1 MGGVLLAEESAI
13 KKVLSGCSHPQ
24 SMAGVLCGSRV
35 VEPASNVVNMAA
47 SAKPTKS
54 EIARAAHLCD
64 TLNQHNERYFTHDSP
79 EVSDAE
85 YDELKRE
92 LIALEAKHPSLIAL
106 DSPTAQIGATTL
118 TTFDP
123 VTHRAPM
130 TSLDNAMDIEE
141 LRAWGERAAK
151 GLNNAKPMQ
160 LICELKIDGLA
171 MSIRYEN
178 GILVQAATR
187 GDGKV
192 GEDVTEN
199 IKTIS
204 VIPKQL
210 VAPKGSSIPQVLEVR
225 GEVYMPINAFQQFK
239 ADKEREN
246 EQRIKQGKKPDAVP
260 ANPRNAGAGSLRQ
273 KDPSVTQSRKLAFFA
288 YQLGETQGIPALSSH
303 HDTLNY
309 LKQLGFPINP
319 EHKLVDT
326 LEQAEAF
333 CVNAE
338 ANRHNLDYE
347 IDGAVVK
354 LDDLAQREQLGFTS
368 RAPRWAIAVKFA
380 PEERNTILN
389 DIQVSIGRTGRATP
403 FAVLQP
409 VVVAGSTVGMATL
422 HNREQVQ
429 LKDVRPGDTVVVRK
443 AGDVIPEVV
452 GPVLDKRPKNSKPW
466 KFPDTCPCDL
476 KSTLVQIEGES
487 DTRCVEPSCPFQR
500 DQRIIHFASRGGM
513 DIEGLGEKTVF
524 ALSDLQLI
532 QDVGDLYSLTQEQL
546 LQIEGFGELS
556 ATNLLQALEKS
567 KSKPLP
573 KLLTALGI
581 KHLGPAASESL
592 AKTFGNLDNI
602 VTATEDQLST
612 IDGVGPSIAQS
623 IINWCNQKQN
633 KAIIAKLKKA
643 GIDFGNVQVSQLAQT
658 LLGKA
663 IVVTGSVEGF
673 TREEAEA
680 AIKDRGG
687 KSPGSVSAKTYCVVV
702 GSDPGASKVTKA
714 NELKIPII
722 DAAKFQTL
730 LDSGTI

>member
-1 MGGVLLAEESAI
+1 MGI
-13 KKVLSGCSHPQ
+13 TQ
-24 SMAGVLCGSRV
+24 
-35 VEPASNVVNMAA
+35 PASNVDNMAA

-54 EIARAAHLCD
+54 EIARAAHLRD

-118 TTFDP
+118 TTFAP

-130 TSLDNAMDIEE
+130 TSLDNAMDIDE

-246 EQRIKQGKKPDAVP
+246 EQRIKQGKKPEAVP

-273 KDPSVTQSRKLAFFA
+273 KDPSVTKSRNLAFFA
-288 YQLGETQGIPALSSH
+288 YQLGETQGMPALTSH

-319 EHKLVDT
+319 EHKLVNT

-333 CVNAE
+333 CASAE

-368 RAPRWAIAVKFA
+368 RAPRWAIAFKFA

-487 DTRCVEPSCPFQR
+487 DTRCVELSCPFQR

-532 QDVGDLYSLTQEQL
+532 QDVGDLYSLSQEQI

-633 KAIIAKLKKA
+633 KAIIAKLKNA
-643 GIDFGNVQVSQLAQT
+643 GVDFGNVQVSQLAQT

-722 DAAKFQTL
+722 DAARFQQL

>member
-1 MGGVLLAEESAI
+1 
-13 KKVLSGCSHPQ
+13 
-24 SMAGVLCGSRV
+24 
-35 VEPASNVVNMAA
+35 MAA
-47 SAKPTKS
+47 SAKLTKN
-54 EIARAAHLCD
+54 EIARAAHLRD

-92 LIALEAKHPSLIAL
+92 LIALEAKHPSLITL

-118 TTFDP
+118 TTFAP

-130 TSLDNAMDIEE
+130 TSLDNAMDIDE

-151 GLNNAKPMQ
+151 GLDNAKPMQ

-210 VAPKGSSIPQVLEVR
+210 VAPKGTSIPQVLEVR

-246 EQRIKQGKKPDAVP
+246 EQRIKQGKKPEAVP

-273 KDPSVTQSRKLAFFA
+273 KDPSVTKSRNLAFFA
-288 YQLGETQGIPALSSH
+288 YQLGETQGMPALTSH

-319 EHKLVDT
+319 EHKLVNT

-333 CVNAE
+333 CASAE

-368 RAPRWAIAVKFA
+368 RAPRWAIAFKFA

-532 QDVGDLYSLTQEQL
+532 QDVGDLYTLTQEQL

-633 KAIIAKLKKA
+633 KAIITKLKKA
-643 GIDFGNVQVSQLAQT
+643 GVDFGNVQVSQLAQT

-702 GSDPGASKVTKA
+702 GTDPGASKVTKA

-722 DAAKFQTL
+722 DAAKFQQL

>member
-1 MGGVLLAEESAI
+1 MGI
-13 KKVLSGCSHPQ
+13 TQ
-24 SMAGVLCGSRV
+24 
-35 VEPASNVVNMAA
+35 PASNVVSMAA

-54 EIARAAHLCD
+54 EIARAAHLRD

-79 EVSDAE
+79 DVSDAE

-92 LIALEAKHPSLIAL
+92 LIALEAKHPSLITL
-106 DSPTAQIGATTL
+106 DSPTAQVGAPTL
-118 TTFDP
+118 TTFAP

-130 TSLDNAMDIEE
+130 TSLDNAMDIDE
-141 LRAWGERAAK
+141 LRAWGDRAAK
-151 GLNNAKPMQ
+151 GLDNAKPMQ

-210 VAPKGSSIPQVLEVR
+210 VAPKGTSIPQVLEVR

-246 EQRIKQGKKPDAVP
+246 EQRIAQGKKPDAVP

-288 YQLGETQGIPALSSH
+288 YQLGETQGMPALTSH

-333 CVNAE
+333 CANAE

-368 RAPRWAIAVKFA
+368 RAPRWAIAFKFA

-633 KAIIAKLKKA
+633 KAIITKLKKA
-643 GIDFGNVQVSQLAQT
+643 GVDFGNVQVSQLAQT

-702 GSDPGASKVTKA
+702 GTEPGASKVTKA

-722 DAAKFQTL
+722 DASRFQQL

>member
-1 MGGVLLAEESAI
+1 MGGVLLAEQSAI
-13 KKVLSGCSHPQ
+13 KKVLSGCSHDQ
-24 SMAGVLCGSRV
+24 HMAGVLCGSRV
-35 VEPASNVVNMAA
+35 VEPASNVVSMAA

-54 EIARAAHLCD
+54 EIARAAHLRD

-79 EVSDAE
+79 DVSDAE

-92 LIALEAKHPSLIAL
+92 LIALEAKHPSLITL
-106 DSPTAQIGATTL
+106 DSPTAQVGAPTL
-118 TTFDP
+118 TTFAP

-130 TSLDNAMDIEE
+130 TSLDNAMDIDE

-151 GLNNAKPMQ
+151 GLDNAKPMQ

-246 EQRIKQGKKPDAVP
+246 EQRIAQGKKPDAVP

-288 YQLGETQGIPALSSH
+288 YQLGETQGMPALTSH

-333 CVNAE
+333 CANAE

-368 RAPRWAIAVKFA
+368 RAPRWAIAFKFA

-532 QDVGDLYSLTQEQL
+532 QDVGDLYSLSQEQL

-602 VTATEDQLST
+602 VTATEEQLST

-633 KAIIAKLKKA
+633 IAIIAKLKKA
-643 GIDFGNVQVSQLAQT
+643 GVDFGNVQVSQLAQT

-714 NELKIPII
+714 HELKIPII
-722 DAAKFQTL
+722 DAAKFQQL

>member
-35 VEPASNVVNMAA
+35 VEPASNVVSMAA

-54 EIARAAHLCD
+54 EIARAAHLRD

-92 LIALEAKHPSLIAL
+92 LIALEAKHPSLITL

-118 TTFDP
+118 TTFAP

-141 LRAWGERAAK
+141 LRAWGDRAAK
-151 GLNNAKPMQ
+151 GLNNAQPMQ

-210 VAPKGSSIPQVLEVR
+210 TAPKGTSIPQVLEVR

-246 EQRIKQGKKPDAVP
+246 EQRIAQGKKPEAVP

-273 KDPSVTQSRKLAFFA
+273 KDPSVTKSRNLAFFA
-288 YQLGETQGIPALSSH
+288 YQLGETQGMPALTSH

-326 LEQAEAF
+326 FQQAEAF
-333 CVNAE
+333 CANAE

-532 QDVGDLYSLTQEQL
+532 SDVGDLYSLTQEQL

-592 AKTFGNLDNI
+592 AKTFGTLDNI
-602 VTATEDQLST
+602 VLATEEQLST

-623 IINWCNQKQN
+623 IINWCSQKPN

-643 GIDFGNVQVSQLAQT
+643 GVDFGNVQVSTLPQT
-658 LLGKA
+658 LVGKA
-663 IVVTGSVEGF
+663 VVVTGSVEGF

-702 GSDPGASKVTKA
+702 GEDPGASKVTKA
-714 NELKIPII
+714 AELKIPVIG
-722 DAAKFQTL
+722 AGKFQHL
-730 LDSGTI
+730 LDTGSI

>member
-1 MGGVLLAEESAI
+1 MGI
-13 KKVLSGCSHPQ
+13 TQ
-24 SMAGVLCGSRV
+24 
-35 VEPASNVVNMAA
+35 PASNVVNMAA

-54 EIARAAHLCD
+54 EIARAAHLRD

-79 EVSDAE
+79 DVSDAE

-106 DSPTAQIGATTL
+106 DSPTAQVGAPTL
-118 TTFDP
+118 TTFAP

-130 TSLDNAMDIEE
+130 TSLDNAMDIDE

-151 GLNNAKPMQ
+151 GLDNAKPMQ

-210 VAPKGSSIPQVLEVR
+210 VAPKGSSIPKVLEVR

-246 EQRIKQGKKPDAVP
+246 EQRIKQGKKPEAVP

-273 KDPSVTQSRKLAFFA
+273 KDPSITKSRNLAFFA
-288 YQLGETQGIPALSSH
+288 YQLGETQGMPALTSH

-319 EHKLVDT
+319 EHKLVNT

-333 CVNAE
+333 CANAE

-368 RAPRWAIAVKFA
+368 RAPRWAIAFKFA

-466 KFPDTCPCDL
+466 KFPETCPCDL

-532 QDVGDLYSLTQEQL
+532 QDVGDLYSLSQEQL

-623 IINWCNQKQN
+623 IINWCSQKQN
-633 KAIIAKLKKA
+633 KAIITKLKKA
-643 GIDFGNVQVSQLAQT
+643 GVDFGNVQVSQLTQT

-702 GSDPGASKVTKA
+702 GTDPGASKVTKA

-722 DAAKFQTL
+722 DAARFQRL

>member
-1 MGGVLLAEESAI
+1 
-13 KKVLSGCSHPQ
+13 
-24 SMAGVLCGSRV
+24 
-35 VEPASNVVNMAA
+35 MAA

-54 EIARAAHLCD
+54 EIARAAHLRD

-79 EVSDAE
+79 DISDAE

-130 TSLDNAMDIEE
+130 TSLDNAMDIDE
-141 LRAWGERAAK
+141 LRAWGDRAAK
-151 GLNNAKPMQ
+151 GLNNAQPMQ

-171 MSIRYEN
+171 MSIRYES

-246 EQRIKQGKKPDAVP
+246 EQRIKQGKKPEAVP

-273 KDPSVTQSRKLAFFA
+273 KDPSVTKSRNLAFFA
-288 YQLGETQGIPALSSH
+288 YQLGETQGMPALTSH

-319 EHKLVDT
+319 EHKLVNT

-333 CVNAE
+333 CANAE

-368 RAPRWAIAVKFA
+368 RAPRWAIAFKFA

-532 QDVGDLYSLTQEQL
+532 QDVGDLYSLSQEQL

-643 GIDFGNVQVSQLAQT
+643 GVDFGNVQVSQLAQT

-687 KSPGSVSAKTYCVVV
+687 KSPGSVSAKTYCIVV

-722 DAAKFQTL
+722 EASRFQQL

>member
-1 MGGVLLAEESAI
+1 MSEEQQRLI
-13 KKVLSGCSHPQ
+13 LSRFRELVALVSDHD
-24 SMAGVLCGSRV
+24 R
-35 VEPASNVVNMAA
+35 
-47 SAKPTKS
+47 
-54 EIARAAHLCD
+54 
-64 TLNQHNERYFTHDSP
+64 RYHTDDSP
-79 EVSDAE
+79 IISDAE

-92 LIALEAKHPSLIAL
+92 LIALEAKHPSLITL
-106 DSPTAQIGATTL
+106 DSPTTQIGATTL
-118 TTFDP
+118 TTFAP

-130 TSLDNAMDIEE
+130 TSLDNAMDIDE

-151 GLNNAKPMQ
+151 GLNNAQPMQ

-210 VAPKGSSIPQVLEVR
+210 VAPKGISIPQVLEVR

-246 EQRIKQGKKPDAVP
+246 EQRIAQGKKPDAVP

-273 KDPSVTQSRKLAFFA
+273 KDPSVTKSRNLAFFA
-288 YQLGETQGIPALSSH
+288 YQLGETQGMPALTSH

-319 EHKLVDT
+319 EHKLVNT

-333 CVNAE
+333 CANAE

-354 LDDLAQREQLGFTS
+354 LDDLAQRELLGFTS
-368 RAPRWAIAVKFA
+368 RAPRWAIAFKFA

-532 QDVGDLYSLTQEQL
+532 QDVGDLYSLSQEQL

-602 VTATEDQLST
+602 VTATEEQLST

-643 GIDFGNVQVSQLAQT
+643 GVDFGNVQVSQLAQT

>member
-1 MGGVLLAEESAI
+1 MSEEQQRLI
-13 KKVLSGCSHPQ
+13 LSRFRQLVALVSDHD
-24 SMAGVLCGSRV
+24 R
-35 VEPASNVVNMAA
+35 
-47 SAKPTKS
+47 
-54 EIARAAHLCD
+54 
-64 TLNQHNERYFTHDSP
+64 RYHTDDSP
-79 EVSDAE
+79 TISDAE

-92 LIALEAKHPSLIAL
+92 LIALEAKHPSLITL
-106 DSPTAQIGATTL
+106 DSPTTQIGATTL
-118 TTFDP
+118 TTFAP

-130 TSLDNAMDIEE
+130 TSLDNAMDIDE
-141 LRAWGERAAK
+141 LRAWGDRAAK
-151 GLNNAKPMQ
+151 GLNNAQPMQ

-210 VAPKGSSIPQVLEVR
+210 TAPKGTSIPQVLEVR

-246 EQRIKQGKKPDAVP
+246 EQRIKQGKKPEAVP

-273 KDPSVTQSRKLAFFA
+273 KDPSVTKSRNLAFFA
-288 YQLGETQGIPALSSH
+288 YQLGETQGMPALTSH

-319 EHKLVDT
+319 ERKLVDT
-326 LEQAEAF
+326 FQQAEAF
-333 CVNAE
+333 CANAE

-466 KFPDTCPCDL
+466 KFPETCPCDL

-602 VTATEDQLST
+602 VTATEDQLSS

-623 IINWCNQKQN
+623 IINWCNQKPN
-633 KAIIAKLKKA
+633 KTIIAKLKKA
-643 GIDFGNVQVSQLAQT
+643 GVDFGNVQVSQLAQT

-722 DAAKFQTL
+722 DAARFRQL

>member
-1 MGGVLLAEESAI
+1 MGI
-13 KKVLSGCSHPQ
+13 TQ
-24 SMAGVLCGSRV
+24 
-35 VEPASNVVNMAA
+35 PASNVVNMAA

-54 EIARAAHLCD
+54 EIARAAHLRD

-79 EVSDAE
+79 DVSDAE

-130 TSLDNAMDIEE
+130 TSLDNAMDIDE

-151 GLNNAKPMQ
+151 GLDNAKPMQ

-210 VAPKGSSIPQVLEVR
+210 TAPKGTSIPQVLEVR

-246 EQRIKQGKKPDAVP
+246 EQRIAQGKKPEAVP

-273 KDPSVTQSRKLAFFA
+273 KDPSVTKSRNLAFFA
-288 YQLGETQGIPALSSH
+288 YQLGETQGMPALTSH

-319 EHKLVDT
+319 EHKLVNT

-333 CVNAE
+333 CANAE

-368 RAPRWAIAVKFA
+368 RAPRWAIAFKFA

-722 DAAKFQTL
+722 DAARFQQL

>member
-1 MGGVLLAEESAI
+1 
-13 KKVLSGCSHPQ
+13 
-24 SMAGVLCGSRV
+24 
-35 VEPASNVVNMAA
+35 
-47 SAKPTKS
+47 
-54 EIARAAHLCD
+54 
-64 TLNQHNERYFTHDSP
+64 
-79 EVSDAE
+79 
-85 YDELKRE
+85 
-92 LIALEAKHPSLIAL
+92 
-106 DSPTAQIGATTL
+106 
-118 TTFDP
+118 
-123 VTHRAPM
+123 M
-130 TSLDNAMDIEE
+130 TSLDNAMDIDE

-151 GLNNAKPMQ
+151 GLNNAQPMQ

-246 EQRIKQGKKPDAVP
+246 EQRIKQGKKPEAVP

-273 KDPSVTQSRKLAFFA
+273 KDPSVTKSRNLAFFA
-288 YQLGETQGIPALSSH
+288 YQLGETQGMPALTSH

-319 EHKLVDT
+319 EHKLVNT

-333 CVNAE
+333 CASAE

-368 RAPRWAIAVKFA
+368 RAPRWAIAFKFA

-633 KAIIAKLKKA
+633 KAIITKLKKA
-643 GIDFGNVQVSQLAQT
+643 GVDFGNVQVSQLAQT

-722 DAAKFQTL
+722 DAARFQQL

>member
-1 MGGVLLAEESAI
+1 MGI
-13 KKVLSGCSHPQ
+13 TQ
-24 SMAGVLCGSRV
+24 
-35 VEPASNVVNMAA
+35 PASNVVSMAA
-47 SAKPTKS
+47 SAKPTKN
-54 EIARAAHLCD
+54 EIARAAHLRD

-79 EVSDAE
+79 DVSDAE

-92 LIALEAKHPSLIAL
+92 LIALEAKHPSLITL
-106 DSPTAQIGATTL
+106 DSPTAQVGAPTL
-118 TTFDP
+118 TTFAP

-130 TSLDNAMDIEE
+130 TSLDNAMDIDE

-246 EQRIKQGKKPDAVP
+246 EQRIAQGKKPEAVP

-273 KDPSVTQSRKLAFFA
+273 KDPSVTKSRNLAFFA
-288 YQLGETQGIPALSSH
+288 YQLGETQGMPALTSH

-319 EHKLVDT
+319 EHKLVNT

-333 CVNAE
+333 CASAE

-368 RAPRWAIAVKFA
+368 RAPRWAIAFKFA

-532 QDVGDLYSLTQEQL
+532 QDVGDLYSLSQEQL

-556 ATNLLQALEKS
+556 ATNLLHALEKS

-592 AKTFGNLDNI
+592 VKTFGNLDNI
-602 VTATEDQLST
+602 VTATEEQLST

-623 IINWCNQKQN
+623 IISWCNQKQN
-633 KAIIAKLKKA
+633 KAIITKLKKA
-643 GIDFGNVQVSQLAQT
+643 GVDFGNVQVSQLAQT

-702 GSDPGASKVTKA
+702 GTDPGASKVTKA

-722 DAAKFQTL
+722 DAARFQQL

>member
-1 MGGVLLAEESAI
+1 MGI
-13 KKVLSGCSHPQ
+13 TQ
-24 SMAGVLCGSRV
+24 
-35 VEPASNVVNMAA
+35 PASNVVSMAA

-54 EIARAAHLCD
+54 EIARAARLRD
-64 TLNQHNERYFTHDSP
+64 MLNQHNERYFTHDSP
-79 EVSDAE
+79 DVSDAE

-92 LIALEAKHPSLIAL
+92 LIALEAKHPSLITL
-106 DSPTAQIGATTL
+106 DSPTAQVGAPAL
-118 TTFDP
+118 TTFAP

-130 TSLDNAMDIEE
+130 TSLDNAMDIDE

-151 GLNNAKPMQ
+151 GLDNAKPMQ

-210 VAPKGSSIPQVLEVR
+210 VAPKGTSIPQVLEVR

-288 YQLGETQGIPALSSH
+288 YQLGETQGMPALTSH

-333 CVNAE
+333 CANAE

-368 RAPRWAIAVKFA
+368 RAPRWAIAFKFA

-532 QDVGDLYSLTQEQL
+532 QDVGDLYSLSQEQL

-592 AKTFGNLDNI
+592 AKTFGNLENI
-602 VTATEDQLST
+602 VTATEEQLST

-623 IINWCNQKQN
+623 IISWCNQKQN
-633 KAIIAKLKKA
+633 KAIITKLKKA
-643 GIDFGNVQVSQLAQT
+643 GVDFGNVQVSQLAQT

-722 DAAKFQTL
+722 NAAKFQQL

>member
-1 MGGVLLAEESAI
+1 
-13 KKVLSGCSHPQ
+13 
-24 SMAGVLCGSRV
+24 
-35 VEPASNVVNMAA
+35 
-47 SAKPTKS
+47 
-54 EIARAAHLCD
+54 
-64 TLNQHNERYFTHDSP
+64 
-79 EVSDAE
+79 
-85 YDELKRE
+85 
-92 LIALEAKHPSLIAL
+92 
-106 DSPTAQIGATTL
+106 
-118 TTFDP
+118 
-123 VTHRAPM
+123 
-130 TSLDNAMDIEE
+130 
-141 LRAWGERAAK
+141 
-151 GLNNAKPMQ
+151 
-160 LICELKIDGLA
+160 
-171 MSIRYEN
+171 
-178 GILVQAATR
+178 
-187 GDGKV
+187 
-192 GEDVTEN
+192 
-199 IKTIS
+199 
-204 VIPKQL
+204 
-210 VAPKGSSIPQVLEVR
+210 VLEVR

-246 EQRIKQGKKPDAVP
+246 EQRIAQGKKPEAVP

-273 KDPSVTQSRKLAFFA
+273 KDPSVTKSRNLAFFA
-288 YQLGETQGIPALSSH
+288 YQLGETQGMPALTSH

-309 LKQLGFPINP
+309 FKQLGFPINP
-319 EHKLVDT
+319 EHKLVNT
-326 LEQAEAF
+326 LDEAEAF
-333 CVNAE
+333 CASAE

-368 RAPRWAIAVKFA
+368 RAPRWAIAFKFA

-429 LKDVRPGDTVVVRK
+429 LKDVRPGDIVVVRK

-476 KSTLVQIEGES
+476 KSTLVQIKGES

-643 GIDFGNVQVSQLAQT
+643 GVDFGNVQVSQLAQT

-722 DAAKFQTL
+722 DAAKFQQL

>member
-1 MGGVLLAEESAI
+1 
-13 KKVLSGCSHPQ
+13 
-24 SMAGVLCGSRV
+24 
-35 VEPASNVVNMAA
+35 MAA

-54 EIARAAHLCD
+54 EIARAAHLRD

-130 TSLDNAMDIEE
+130 TSLDNAMDIDE

-151 GLNNAKPMQ
+151 GLNNAQPMQ

-246 EQRIKQGKKPDAVP
+246 EQRIKQGKKPEAVP

-273 KDPSVTQSRKLAFFA
+273 KDPSVTKSRNLAFFA
-288 YQLGETQGIPALSSH
+288 YQLGETQGMPALTSH

-319 EHKLVDT
+319 EHKLVNT

-333 CVNAE
+333 CASAE

-368 RAPRWAIAVKFA
+368 RAPRWAIAFKFA

-633 KAIIAKLKKA
+633 KAIITKLKKA
-643 GIDFGNVQVSQLAQT
+643 GVDFGNVQVSQLAQT

-722 DAAKFQTL
+722 DAAKFQQL

>member
-1 MGGVLLAEESAI
+1 
-13 KKVLSGCSHPQ
+13 
-24 SMAGVLCGSRV
+24 
-35 VEPASNVVNMAA
+35 MAA

-54 EIARAAHLCD
+54 EIARAAHLRD

-79 EVSDAE
+79 DVSDAE

-92 LIALEAKHPSLIAL
+92 LIALEAKHPSLITL

-130 TSLDNAMDIEE
+130 TSLDNAMDIDE

-151 GLNNAKPMQ
+151 GLNNAQPMQ

-239 ADKEREN
+239 AEKEREN
-246 EQRIKQGKKPDAVP
+246 EQRIKQGKKPEAVP

-273 KDPSVTQSRKLAFFA
+273 KDPSVTKSRNLAFFA
-288 YQLGETQGIPALSSH
+288 YQLGETQGMPALTSH

-319 EHKLVDT
+319 EHKLVNT

-333 CVNAE
+333 CASAE

-368 RAPRWAIAVKFA
+368 RAPRWAIAFKFA

-466 KFPDTCPCDL
+466 KFPETCPCDL

-633 KAIIAKLKKA
+633 KAIITKLKKA
-643 GIDFGNVQVSQLAQT
+643 GVDFGNVQVSQLAQT

-687 KSPGSVSAKTYCVVV
+687 KSPGSVSAKTYCIVV

-714 NELKIPII
+714 NELKIPVI
-722 DAAKFQTL
+722 DAARFQQL

>member
-1 MGGVLLAEESAI
+1 
-13 KKVLSGCSHPQ
+13 
-24 SMAGVLCGSRV
+24 
-35 VEPASNVVNMAA
+35 MAA

-54 EIARAAHLCD
+54 EIARAAHLRD

-130 TSLDNAMDIEE
+130 TSLDNAMDIDE

-151 GLNNAKPMQ
+151 GLNNAQPMQ

-246 EQRIKQGKKPDAVP
+246 EQRIKQGKKPEAVP

-273 KDPSVTQSRKLAFFA
+273 KDPSVTKSRNLAFFA
-288 YQLGETQGIPALSSH
+288 YQLGETQGMPALTSH

-319 EHKLVDT
+319 EHKLVNT

-333 CVNAE
+333 CASAE

-368 RAPRWAIAVKFA
+368 RAPRWAIAFKFA

-643 GIDFGNVQVSQLAQT
+643 GVDFGNVQVSQVAQT

-722 DAAKFQTL
+722 DVARFQQL

>member
-1 MGGVLLAEESAI
+1 MGI
-13 KKVLSGCSHPQ
+13 TQ
-24 SMAGVLCGSRV
+24 
-35 VEPASNVVNMAA
+35 PASNVVSMAA

-54 EIARAAHLCD
+54 EIARAAHLRD

-79 EVSDAE
+79 DVSDAE

-106 DSPTAQIGATTL
+106 DSPTVQIGATTL
-118 TTFDP
+118 TTFAP

-130 TSLDNAMDIEE
+130 TSLDNAMDIDE

-151 GLNNAKPMQ
+151 GLDNAKPMQ

-210 VAPKGSSIPQVLEVR
+210 VAPKGTTIPQVLEVR

-246 EQRIKQGKKPDAVP
+246 EQRIAQGKKPDAVP

-273 KDPSVTQSRKLAFFA
+273 KDPSVTKSRNLAFFA
-288 YQLGETQGIPALSSH
+288 YQLGETQGMPALTSH

-319 EHKLVDT
+319 ERKLVDT
-326 LEQAEAF
+326 FQQAEAF
-333 CVNAE
+333 CANAE

-476 KSTLVQIEGES
+476 KSTLMQIEGES

-532 QDVGDLYSLTQEQL
+532 QDVGDLYSLSQEQL

-602 VTATEDQLST
+602 VTATEEQLST

-633 KAIIAKLKKA
+633 KAIITKLKKA
-643 GIDFGNVQVSQLAQT
+643 GVDFGNVQVSQLAQT

-702 GSDPGASKVTKA
+702 GTDPGASKVTKA
-714 NELKIPII
+714 KELGIKIIG
-722 DAAKFQTL
+722 AEQFLAL
-730 LDSGTI
+730 LENGSF

>member
-1 MGGVLLAEESAI
+1 MSEEQQRLI
-13 KKVLSGCSHPQ
+13 LSRFRELVALVSDHD
-24 SMAGVLCGSRV
+24 R
-35 VEPASNVVNMAA
+35 
-47 SAKPTKS
+47 
-54 EIARAAHLCD
+54 
-64 TLNQHNERYFTHDSP
+64 RYHTDDSP
-79 EVSDAE
+79 TVSDAE

-92 LIALEAKHPSLIAL
+92 LIALEAKHPSLITL

-118 TTFDP
+118 TTFAP

-130 TSLDNAMDIEE
+130 TSLDNAMDIDE
-141 LRAWGERAAK
+141 LRAWGDRAAK
-151 GLNNAKPMQ
+151 GLNNAQPMQ

-210 VAPKGSSIPQVLEVR
+210 TAPKGTTIPQVLEVR

-239 ADKEREN
+239 ANKEREN
-246 EQRIKQGKKPDAVP
+246 EQRIKQGKKPEAVP

-273 KDPSVTQSRKLAFFA
+273 KDPSVTKSRNLAFFA
-288 YQLGETQGIPALSSH
+288 YQLGETQGMPVLTSH

-326 LEQAEAF
+326 FQQAEAF
-333 CVNAE
+333 CANAE

-354 LDDLAQREQLGFTS
+354 LDNLAQREQLGFTS

-409 VVVAGSTVGMATL
+409 VVVAGSTVSMATL

-592 AKTFGNLDNI
+592 AKAFGNLDNI

-643 GIDFGNVQVSQLAQT
+643 GVDFGNVQVSQLAQT

-702 GSDPGASKVTKA
+702 GSDPGVSKVTKA
-714 NELKIPII
+714 NELKIPIVY
-722 DAAKFQTL
+722 AAKFQQL

>member
-1 MGGVLLAEESAI
+1 MGI
-13 KKVLSGCSHPQ
+13 TQ
-24 SMAGVLCGSRV
+24 
-35 VEPASNVVNMAA
+35 PASNVVSMAA

-54 EIARAAHLCD
+54 EIARAAHLRD

-79 EVSDAE
+79 DVSDAE

-92 LIALEAKHPSLIAL
+92 LIALEAKHPSLITL
-106 DSPTAQIGATTL
+106 DSPTAQVGAPTL
-118 TTFDP
+118 TTFAP

-130 TSLDNAMDIEE
+130 TSLDNAMDIDE

-151 GLNNAKPMQ
+151 GLDNAKPMQ

-178 GILVQAATR
+178 GVLVQAATR

-210 VAPKGSSIPQVLEVR
+210 VTPKGTSIPQVLEVR

-288 YQLGETQGIPALSSH
+288 YQLGETQGMPALTSH

-333 CVNAE
+333 CANAE

-368 RAPRWAIAVKFA
+368 RAPRWAIAFKFA

-532 QDVGDLYSLTQEQL
+532 QDVGDLYSLSQEQL

-592 AKTFGNLDNI
+592 AQTFGNLDNI
-602 VTATEDQLST
+602 VTATEEQLST

-633 KAIIAKLKKA
+633 KAIITKLKKA
-643 GIDFGNVQVSQLAQT
+643 GVDFGNVQVSQLAQT

-702 GSDPGASKVTKA
+702 GTDPGASKVTKA

-722 DAAKFQTL
+722 DAAKFQQL

>member
-1 MGGVLLAEESAI
+1 MGI
-13 KKVLSGCSHPQ
+13 TQ
-24 SMAGVLCGSRV
+24 
-35 VEPASNVVNMAA
+35 PASNVVSMAA

-54 EIARAAHLCD
+54 EIARAAHLRD

-79 EVSDAE
+79 DVSDAE

-92 LIALEAKHPSLIAL
+92 LIALEAKHPSLITL
-106 DSPTAQIGATTL
+106 DSPTAQVGAPTL
-118 TTFDP
+118 TTFAP

-130 TSLDNAMDIEE
+130 TSLDNAMDIDE

-151 GLNNAKPMQ
+151 GLDNAKPMQ

-178 GILVQAATR
+178 GVLVQAATR

-210 VAPKGSSIPQVLEVR
+210 VTPKGTSIPQVLEVR

-288 YQLGETQGIPALSSH
+288 YQLGETQGMPALTSH

-333 CVNAE
+333 CANAE

-368 RAPRWAIAVKFA
+368 RAPRWAIAFKFA

-623 IINWCNQKQN
+623 IINWCHQKQN
-633 KAIIAKLKKA
+633 KAIISKLKKA
-643 GIDFGNVQVSQLAQT
+643 GVDFGNVQVSQLAQT

-702 GSDPGASKVTKA
+702 GTDPGASKVTKA

-722 DAAKFQTL
+722 DAARFQQL
-730 LDSGTI
+730 LDSGAI

>member
-1 MGGVLLAEESAI
+1 MGGVLLAEQSAI
-13 KKVLSGCSHPQ
+13 EKVVSGCSHPQ

-54 EIARAAHLCD
+54 EIARAAHLRD

-79 EVSDAE
+79 DVSDAE

-130 TSLDNAMDIEE
+130 TSLDNAMDIDE
-141 LRAWGERAAK
+141 LRAWGDRAAK
-151 GLNNAKPMQ
+151 GLDNAKPMQ

-246 EQRIKQGKKPDAVP
+246 EQRIKQGKKPEAVP

-273 KDPSVTQSRKLAFFA
+273 KDPSVTKSRNLAFFA
-288 YQLGETQGIPALSSH
+288 YQLGETQGMPALTSH

-319 EHKLVDT
+319 EHKLVNT

-333 CVNAE
+333 CANAE

-368 RAPRWAIAVKFA
+368 RAPRWAIAFKFA

-546 LQIEGFGELS
+546 LRIEGFGELS

-633 KAIIAKLKKA
+633 KAIITKLKKA
-643 GIDFGNVQVSQLAQT
+643 GVDFGNVQVSQLAQT

-722 DAAKFQTL
+722 DAARFQQL
-730 LDSGTI
+730 LNSGTI

>member
-1 MGGVLLAEESAI
+1 
-13 KKVLSGCSHPQ
+13 
-24 SMAGVLCGSRV
+24 
-35 VEPASNVVNMAA
+35 MAA
-47 SAKPTKS
+47 SAKLTKN
-54 EIARAAHLCD
+54 EIARAAHLRD

-92 LIALEAKHPSLIAL
+92 LIALEAKHPSLITL

-118 TTFDP
+118 TTFAP

-130 TSLDNAMDIEE
+130 TSLDNAMDIDE

-151 GLNNAKPMQ
+151 GLDNAKPMQ

-210 VAPKGSSIPQVLEVR
+210 VAPKGTSIPQVLEVR

-246 EQRIKQGKKPDAVP
+246 EQRIKQGKKPEAVP

-273 KDPSVTQSRKLAFFA
+273 KDPSVTKSRNLAFFA
-288 YQLGETQGIPALSSH
+288 YQLGETQGMPALTSH

-319 EHKLVDT
+319 EHKLVNT

-333 CVNAE
+333 CASAE

-368 RAPRWAIAVKFA
+368 RAPRWAIAFKFA

-532 QDVGDLYSLTQEQL
+532 QDVGDLYTLTQEQL

-633 KAIIAKLKKA
+633 KAIITKLKKA
-643 GIDFGNVQVSQLAQT
+643 GVDFGNVQVSQLAQT

-673 TREEAEA
+673 TREEAEV

-722 DAAKFQTL
+722 DAAKFQQL